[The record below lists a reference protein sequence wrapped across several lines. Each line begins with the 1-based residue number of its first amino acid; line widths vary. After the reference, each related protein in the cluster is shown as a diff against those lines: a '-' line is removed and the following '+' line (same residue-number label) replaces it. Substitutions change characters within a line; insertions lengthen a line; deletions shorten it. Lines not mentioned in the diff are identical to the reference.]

1 MIIVVPIE
9 KKFLFANPNIF
20 DLRIIFKI
28 NIMNIIHFN
37 IKMYNIDLKK
47 KTIGGQYEKK
57 IWFCCKVE
65 FII

>member
-9 KKFLFANPNIF
+9 KVFFANPNIF

-47 KTIGGQYEKK
+47 KTYIGGQYEKK
-57 IWFCCKVE
+57 YGSVAKLNL
-65 FII
+65 

>member
-1 MIIVVPIE
+1 VIIVVPIE
-9 KKFLFANPNIF
+9 KVSAANPNIF